1 MSGRSSPRDRGYG
14 LALVLLAASL
24 GGCGSKA
31 PEADPE
37 KIRAL
42 ADRLLRIMPPLA
54 GVRAC
59 VEADYELPAMSLV
72 TAVELA
78 KETMPDRPEFE
89 RWINPPEIDAPAFRT
104 VLTSKN
110 ETERRRAA
118 AQLLAAKG
126 YIVYRVDMVNVPLA
140 LEVKELKRGAVGVR
154 AVGIDKA
161 DSVFCVRNF
170 TVQNDKEKS
179 EWAMKTTTLPTVD
192 PMVAKAL
199 RDDLTFQIKERIAEI
214 MGGS

>member
-1 MSGRSSPRDRGYG
+1 MSGRSSRHSLALG
-14 LALVLLAASL
+14 LALAL
-24 GGCGSKA
+24 GLVGACTKKA

-37 KIRAL
+37 KVRAL
-42 ADRLLRIMPPLA
+42 ADRLLRITPPLA

-59 VEADYELPAMSLV
+59 AEADYENPALSLV

-89 RWINPPEIDAPAFRT
+89 RWINPPEIDSPAFRT
-104 VLTSKN
+104 LLDSN
-110 ETERRRAA
+110 DETARRRAA
-118 AQLLAAKG
+118 YQLLHAKG
-126 YIVYRVDMVNVPLA
+126 YILYRVDMVNVPLA

-154 AVGIDKA
+154 AVGFDKQ
-161 DSVFCVRNF
+161 DNVICVRNF
-170 TVQNDKEKS
+170 TVQNDNDKA
-179 EWAMKTTTLPTVD
+179 EWAMKITTRPIVD

-199 RDDLTFQIKERIAEI
+199 RDDLTVQIKERISEI

>member
-1 MSGRSSPRDRGYG
+1 MRG
-14 LALVLLAASL
+14 VVLAAAAIAGL
-24 GGCGSKA
+24 GACTKKA

-42 ADRLLRIMPPLA
+42 ASRLLQIMPPLA

-59 VEADYELPAMSLV
+59 TEADYEMPAMSLV
-72 TAVELA
+72 TAVELSR
-78 KETMPDRPEFE
+78 ETMPDRPEFE

-104 VLTSKN
+104 VLESKD
-110 ETERRRAA
+110 ETARRRAA
-118 AQLLAAKG
+118 AQLLGAKG

-154 AVGIDKA
+154 AVGFDKA
-161 DSVFCVRNF
+161 DNIICVRHF

-179 EWAMKTTTLPTVD
+179 EWAMKITTLATVD

-199 RDDLTFQIKERIAEI
+199 RDDLTFQIKERISEL

>member
-1 MSGRSSPRDRGYG
+1 MSGRSSRRS
-14 LALVLLAASL
+14 LVLVVALLAA
-24 GGCGSKA
+24 CGKKA

-37 KIRAL
+37 KIKAL
-42 ADRLLRIMPPLA
+42 ADKLLRVTPPLA

-59 VEADYELPAMSLV
+59 VEADYELPAFSLV

-104 VLTSKN
+104 VLDSKD
-110 ETERRRAA
+110 ETARRQAA
-118 AQLLAAKG
+118 YQLLHAKG
-126 YIVYRVDMVNVPLA
+126 YILYRVDMVNVPLA

-154 AVGIDKA
+154 AVGLDKNGT
-161 DSVFCVRNF
+161 VFCVRNF
-170 TVQNDKEKS
+170 TVQNDNEKA
-179 EWAMKTTTLPTVD
+179 EWAMKMTTRPTVD

-199 RDDLTFQIKERIAEI
+199 RDDLTLQMKERISEI

>member
-1 MSGRSSPRDRGYG
+1 MSARSSRRSLVAIALFA
-14 LALVLLAASL
+14 LAI
-24 GGCGSKA
+24 GGCRKKP
-31 PEADPE
+31 PEADPDRV
-37 KIRAL
+37 RAL
-42 ADRLLRIMPPLA
+42 ADRLLRITPPLA

-59 VEADYELPAMSLV
+59 VEADYEMPAMSLV
-72 TAVELA
+72 TAIELA

-104 VLTSKN
+104 ILESKDD
-110 ETERRRAA
+110 TARRRAA
-118 AQLLAAKG
+118 HQLLNAKG

-154 AVGIDKA
+154 AVGFDKN
-161 DSVFCVRNF
+161 DQVICVRNF
-170 TVQNDKEKS
+170 IVQNDNEKA

-199 RDDLTFQIKERIAEI
+199 RDDLTVQMKERISEI

>member
-1 MSGRSSPRDRGYG
+1 MSGRSSLRSVG
-14 LALVLLAASL
+14 LVALAGLAASSA
-24 GGCGSKA
+24 CTKKA
-31 PEADPE
+31 PEADPDQVS
-37 KIRAL
+37 AL

-59 VEADYELPAMSLV
+59 VEADYELPALSLV
-72 TAVELA
+72 TAIELA

-118 AQLLAAKG
+118 HQLLGAKG

-154 AVGIDKA
+154 AVGIDRSDK
-161 DSVFCVRNF
+161 VFCVRNF

-179 EWAMKTTTLPTVD
+179 EWAMKMTTLPTVD

-199 RDDLTFQIKERIAEI
+199 RDDLTFQMKERISEI

>member
-1 MSGRSSPRDRGYG
+1 MSGRSSRRSVALAGV
-14 LALVLLAASL
+14 LALAA
-24 GGCGSKA
+24 CGKSA
-31 PEADPE
+31 PEADPD
-37 KIRAL
+37 KVRAL

-59 VEADYELPAMSLV
+59 VEADYELPAISLV
-72 TAVELA
+72 TAIELA

-104 VLTSKN
+104 VLESKDQ
-110 ETERRRAA
+110 TQRRRAA
-118 AQLLAAKG
+118 HQLLGAKG

-140 LEVKELKRGAVGVR
+140 LEIKELKRGAVGVR
-154 AVGIDKA
+154 AVGIDKQ
-161 DSVFCVRNF
+161 DRVFCVRNF
-170 TVQNDKEKS
+170 IVQNDKEKS
-179 EWAMKTTTLPTVD
+179 EWAMKMTTLPTVD

-199 RDDLTFQIKERIAEI
+199 RDDLTFQIKERISEL

>member
-1 MSGRSSPRDRGYG
+1 MSDRSSRHKVAAVLVA
-14 LALVLLAASL
+14 LACSA
-24 GGCGSKA
+24 CTKDA

-37 KIRAL
+37 KVRKL

-59 VEADYELPAMSLV
+59 VEADYENPAMSLV

-78 KETMPDRPEFE
+78 RETMPDKPEFE
-89 RWINPPEIDAPAFRT
+89 RWINPPEIDSPAFRT
-104 VLTSKN
+104 ILDSKD
-110 ETERRRAA
+110 ETAQRRAA
-118 AQLLAAKG
+118 YQLLDAKG

-154 AVGIDKA
+154 AVGFDKN
-161 DSVFCVRNF
+161 DTVTCVRNF
-170 TVQNDKEKS
+170 TVQNDNAKA
-179 EWAMKTTTLPTVD
+179 EWAMKITTLPTVD
-192 PMVAKAL
+192 PIVAKAL
-199 RDDLTFQIKERIAEI
+199 RDDLTVQMKERISEI